1 MLLLLLKRSRP
12 VNLLIIALTQIFVR
26 YTLIIPFLEINEL
39 TSAVSH
45 FWFCLLLIS
54 TLFIAAG
61 GYMINDADDAAID
74 SINKV
79 KETGQELQSAL
90 KFYGTMLLLAGVI
103 TGFCISFFGNLKTV
117 WGIQLFSAIILFN
130 YSAHV
135 KKIPGL
141 ASLAVSIL
149 TVLTILIV
157 YTSDRAAMQV
167 EEVKKLILGYSL
179 FAFLLSMAR
188 ETIKDLQDIKGDEQ
202 AGRRTLPSAAGVL
215 FSKLFSAILLLTVA
229 FLLIWIQ
236 IIQQQW
242 TSIISF
248 LYVIAFIQ
256 LPLLFIVIKIF
267 RDNTPLQFERSS
279 QLCRIVMVAGVLT
292 MPLFY
297 FIM

>member
-1 MLLLLLKRSRP
+1 MPLLFLRRSRP
-12 VNLLIIALTQIFVR
+12 VNLIIIALTQIFVR

-54 TLFIAAG
+54 TLLIAAG

-74 SINKV
+74 SINNV
-79 KETGQELQSAL
+79 KETGQELQSTL
-90 KFYGTMLLLAGVI
+90 KFYGTMLLLAGVL

-117 WGIQLFSAIILFN
+117 WGIQLFAAIILFN

-135 KKIPGL
+135 KKVPGL
-141 ASLAVSIL
+141 ASLAVSLL

-157 YTSDRAAMQV
+157 YTSDKAAMQV
-167 EEVKKLILGYSL
+167 EEIKKLLIGYSL

-202 AGRRTLPSAAGVL
+202 AGRRTLPLTAGIV
-215 FSKLFSAILLLTVA
+215 FSKFFTAILLLTVVL
-229 FLLIWIQ
+229 LLIWIQ

-242 TSIISF
+242 TSIIAF
-248 LYVIAFIQ
+248 LYVVAFIQ
-256 LPLLFIVIKIF
+256 LPLLFIAVKIF
-267 RDNTPLQFERSS
+267 KDKSPLQFERSS
-279 QLCRIVMVAGVLT
+279 QLCRIVMAAGVLT